1 MSQRTMSV
9 AGYVENVLPY
19 MFTLNRSKL
28 GMKLVLANQHCVMM
42 PRAANI
48 VNGVELSEIIN
59 PDFFFALNNSHYE
72 VIK

>member
-28 GMKLVLANQHCVMM
+28 GMKLVLASQRCVLMS
-42 PRAANI
+42 RVANI
-48 VNGVELSEIIN
+48 VSG
-59 PDFFFALNNSHYE
+59 A
-72 VIK
+72 